1 MKNLYRIT
9 MYISGLLLLA
19 LGGILAIKSN
29 LGASPVSSLPLSISK
44 VSKMSLGTATT
55 ILYSSYVILQI
66 LILKKDFNIIQILQI
81 LFAILFGKLMNLFN
95 VSINLH
101 IANFYIRLFICIVSC
116 YITAIGILFTVKA
129 NIVPI
134 APDGLTQV
142 ISKKLKVE
150 FGKIKICFDCTIVVL
165 SIILLSLNNKGIE
178 GLGIGTILSA
188 LLVGKILERLK
199 NIFQIIIK
207 KNMITE

>member
-1 MKNLYRIT
+1 MKNLNRII
-9 MYISGLLLLA
+9 MYVSGMFLLA

-55 ILYSSYVILQI
+55 ILYSAYVLLQIVIL
-66 LILKKDFNIIQILQI
+66 KREFNIIQILQI
-81 LFAILFGKLMNLFN
+81 FFAILFGKLMNLFN
-95 VSINLH
+95 LLINIH
-101 IANFYIRLFICIVSC
+101 IDNFYIKLVICILSC
-116 YITAIGILFTVKA
+116 YVTAIGILFTVKA

-142 ISKKLKVE
+142 ISKKMKFE
-150 FGKIKICFDCTIVVL
+150 FGKTKICFDCIVVVL
-165 SIILLSLNNKGIE
+165 SIMILLLNHKGID

-199 NIFQIIIK
+199 NISQNRIDNNIIA
-207 KNMITE
+207 N

>member
-1 MKNLYRIT
+1 MKNLNRII
-9 MYISGLLLLA
+9 MYIIGMLLLA

-55 ILYSSYVILQI
+55 ILYSTYVLLQI
-66 LILKKDFNIIQILQI
+66 IILKREFNIIQILQI
-81 LFAILFGKLMNLFN
+81 LFAILFGKIMNIFN
-95 VSINLH
+95 LIIN
-101 IANFYIRLFICIVSC
+101 INIDNFYIRLVICILSC
-116 YITAIGILFTVKA
+116 YITAIGISFTVKA

-142 ISKKLKVE
+142 ISKKIKVD
-150 FGKIKICFDCTIVVL
+150 FGKTKIYFDCTVVLL
-165 SIILLSLNNKGIE
+165 SIIVLFLNNKGLE

-199 NIFQIIIK
+199 NISQNRINNNIV
-207 KNMITE
+207 TD